1 MHRSD
6 NEIFRLLLSDLARA
20 ENPREISRSVAE
32 MAVSSTHAYGAY
44 VEQVVTNGSEVEV
57 VAAAGKGTPAVGTC
71 IPYPGSLSEETARH
85 GVHSLRAS
93 SEIGERMAP
102 YLTESCRHCSGLVV
116 PLLSGDTALGSL
128 ILLRTGEQKPFG
140 EGEKERA
147 RLLGDL
153 AAAVFSR
160 ALLVEREQ
168 KARQNLATVLDRV
181 TDAFAAFTP
190 DWQLTYLN
198 RAARELAQREGLEPG
213 RMLGHDLWEA
223 IPALR
228 GTRFEEEYRRAA
240 ASQKPARFEAFY
252 PPLGAWLETSV
263 YPSDEGL
270 TIYLRDV
277 TERRTAEDALRN
289 REARLRLLSDNLPNA
304 MTFQLVRD
312 PDGRTR
318 FVHASANVE
327 RLNGV
332 TPEALLADPAVL
344 YDQIPTDHRHVLAER
359 MEESA
364 RTLSTFRHEYPAR
377 HPDGEDRWFEMTS
390 EPRRL
395 PDGGV
400 VWDGVEVDITGRKQ
414 AEEERTYLLEAE
426 RRARAEADARR
437 EELQR
442 LTESRARLVRGFS
455 HDVKN
460 PLGAA
465 DGYLQLLE
473 DGIMGEISEK
483 QKESLARARASLH
496 SALGLIGDLV
506 DLARAEAGQLEVHR
520 APADVGALALELA
533 ESYRAQAGARG
544 LELSS
549 EIPPDLPSV
558 VTDAA
563 RVRQILGNLL
573 SNAVKYTERGEVVV
587 RASEREDGP
596 RPGCWLAVEVED
608 TGPGI
613 PEEKRELLF
622 QEFIRLDPRAS
633 DGAGIGLA
641 ISRRIARLLGGEITV
656 EGEVGKGSLFTLWLP
671 LEPAAGEAP
680 EASRE

>member
-6 NEIFRLLLSDLARA
+6 NEIVRLLLSELARA
-20 ENPREISRSVAE
+20 ENPREISRSVAG

-44 VEQVVTNGSEVEV
+44 VEQVVSNGAEVEV
-57 VAAAGKGTPAVGTC
+57 VAVAGKGTPALGTC
-71 IPYPGSLSEETARH
+71 IPYPGSLSEETTRH
-85 GVHSLRAS
+85 GVHSLRAA

-102 YLTESCRHCSGLVV
+102 YLIESCRHCSGLVV

-128 ILLRTGEQKPFG
+128 ILLRTREQEPFN
-140 EGEKERA
+140 EQERERA

-153 AAAVFSR
+153 AAVVFDR

-168 KARQNLATVLDRV
+168 KARHNLATVLDRV

-190 DWQLTYLN
+190 DWRLTYLN
-198 RAARELAQREGLEPG
+198 RAARELAQREGLEPS
-213 RMLGHDLWEA
+213 RMLGHDMWEVL
-223 IPALR
+223 PALR

-240 ASQKPARFEAFY
+240 ASQQPVRFEAFY
-252 PPLGAWLETSV
+252 RPLSAWLETSV
-263 YPSDEGL
+263 YPSPEGL

-277 TERRTAEDALRN
+277 TERRHAEDALRN

-312 PDGRTR
+312 PDGHTR

-327 RLNGV
+327 RLNGI
-332 TPEALLADPAVL
+332 TPEALLADPTVL
-344 YDQIPTDHRHVLAER
+344 YDQIPTEHRRVLSER

-364 RTLSTFRHEYPAR
+364 RTLSTFRHEYPAL
-377 HPDGEDRWFEMTS
+377 HPDGGVRWFEMTS
-390 EPRRL
+390 EPRRQ
-395 PDGGV
+395 PDGRV
-400 VWDGVEVDITGRKQ
+400 VWDGVEVEITGRKQ

-465 DGYLQLLE
+465 DGFLQLLE
-473 DGIMGEISEK
+473 DGVMGGVTEK
-483 QKESLARARASLH
+483 QKESLARARSSLH
-496 SALGLIGDLV
+496 QALGLIGDLV
-506 DLARAEAGQLEVHR
+506 DLARAEAGQLEIHR
-520 APADVGALALELA
+520 APADVGALARELA
-533 ESYRAQAGARG
+533 ESHRAQAGARG

-549 EIPPDLPSV
+549 DVPPDLPSV

-563 RVRQILGNLL
+563 RVRQVLGNLL
-573 SNAVKYTERGEVVV
+573 SNAVKYTERGGTVV
-587 RASEREDGP
+587 RASVREDGP
-596 RPGCWLAVEVED
+596 RPGRWIAVAVED

-622 QEFIRLDPRAS
+622 HEFIRLQPQGS

-641 ISRRIARLLGGEITV
+641 ISRRIARLLGGEITLG
-656 EGEVGKGSLFTLWLP
+656 GEVGKGSVFTLWLP
-671 LEPAAGEAP
+671 LEPEAGEPP
-680 EASRE
+680 EAPWE